1 MGRVRRLIAGFRAL
15 MRKPRVEQELDDE
28 LREFLETAV
37 EEKMKAGLDRDAA
50 LRAAR
55 LELGSVE
62 AVKDRVRDVGW
73 ETFVDSVWRDIGYAV
88 RGLRRAP
95 GFTAVAALTLAL
107 GIGATTAIFTLLDA
121 SVLRSLPVQ
130 DPGELVALQFQDRGR
145 PQSFFSYPHFER
157 LRDRTHTLSG
167 LFAISALPRL
177 NIVVDGR
184 ADIATGT
191 LVSSE
196 YFRVLGVAPHRGR
209 LLTPEDDRAPD
220 AVAVISHRFWQS
232 RFGGDPGIVGR
243 AVGVNGV
250 PVAIVGV
257 TPPGFFGVTVG
268 GVSDVMLP
276 MRLSDRVTMNRGWWN
291 QPFVTWLQM
300 IGRVRPG
307 ISREA
312 ADVELAGIFHQS
324 QLEFMASST
333 DPDMRVRLRDS
344 TLHLESAAAGLQG
357 RVHAFTPA
365 LTFLMAVA
373 AIVLLIAC
381 ANLANLFLA
390 RGHARQ
396 RELAIRLAIGAGRS
410 RLMRQLLTE
419 SALVGAGGAT
429 IGCALALWGSEA
441 LARMV
446 ATGSTPILLDAT
458 PDLGVLAF
466 AILVT
471 CGTVLVF
478 GMAPALHATRTR
490 GSLATFGARA
500 IGTLRLGWNRTL
512 VVAQIMLSVVLVLAA
527 GLSWRTVD
535 NLLATETGFD
545 RRDILMFST
554 DASLVRYDG
563 KRAPAVYGRVRDAL
577 ASVPGVQRASV
588 SVVRPID
595 SDSYF
600 VGSVGFVDGRTLT
613 GNSRIRYAFN
623 VLGLDYFST
632 LRIPLLM
639 GRDFQPQDGETSPK
653 VAIIN
658 ETMARQVFAEAN
670 PLGHHFG
677 QNEREVLEV
686 IGVVRDTKYA
696 NLLDAPRAVMYLPI
710 SQTPATQVTFLV
722 RSAGSAESLV
732 DAARQ
737 RMIAFDPSLPMYRV
751 NTLDTQARES
761 LLRQR
766 LLARVSGLLGSIALL
781 LAGVGLYG
789 LMSFAV
795 AQRVKEIGVR
805 MALGADRTRVVWM
818 TLGEACRLI
827 LFGVAIGVP
836 TAVAVMRLAK
846 SLLYGLTPGDPL
858 TLMSV
863 VALLSAVVLVAAYL
877 PARRAARVDPMVAL
891 RVD

>member
-1 MGRVRRLIAGFRAL
+1 M
-15 MRKPRVEQELDDE
+15 
-28 LREFLETAV
+28 T
-37 EEKMKAGLDRDAA
+37 AGLDRDAA
-50 LRAAR
+50 MRAAG

-73 ETFVDSVWRDIGYAV
+73 ETFVESVWRDVGYAV

-130 DPGELVALQFQDRGR
+130 DPGELVALEFQDRGR

-167 LFAISALPRL
+167 LFAVSALPRL

-191 LVSSE
+191 LVSGD
-196 YFRVLGVAPHRGR
+196 YFRALGVAPHRGR
-209 LLTPEDDRAPD
+209 LLTAEDDRASNP
-220 AVAVISHRFWQS
+220 VAVISHGFWQS
-232 RFGGDPGIVGR
+232 RLGGDSGIVGR
-243 AVGVNGV
+243 TVGVNGV
-250 PVAIVGV
+250 PIAIVGV

-268 GVSDVMLP
+268 GASDLMLP
-276 MRLSDRVTMNRGWWN
+276 LRLSDRVTMNRGWWN

-300 IGRVRPG
+300 IGRVAPG
-307 ISREA
+307 VSREA
-312 ADVELAGIFHQS
+312 ADVELGGIFHQS

-333 DPDMRVRLRDS
+333 DPDMRARLRES

-365 LTFLMAVA
+365 LAFLMAVA

-381 ANLANLFLA
+381 ANIANLFLA

-410 RLMRQLLTE
+410 RLIRQLLTE

-429 IGCALALWGSEA
+429 IGCALALWASEA

-458 PDLGVLAF
+458 PDLRVLAF
-466 AILVT
+466 AILVS
-471 CGTVLVF
+471 CGTVLAF

-512 VVAQIMLSVVLVLAA
+512 VVAQITLSLVLVLAA

-535 NLLATETGFD
+535 NLLGTETGFD

-563 KRAPAVYGRVRDAL
+563 TRAPAVYGSIRNAL
-577 ASVPGVQRASV
+577 VTVPGVQRASV
-588 SVVRPID
+588 SMVRPID
-595 SDSYF
+595 SDAYL

-639 GRDFQPQDGETSPK
+639 GRDFQPQDGATSPK

-658 ETMARQVFAEAN
+658 ETMARQVFANAN

-710 SQTPATQVTFLV
+710 SQTPWATQVTFLL
-722 RSAGSAESLV
+722 RSAGAAASLI
-732 DAARQ
+732 DTACQ
-737 RMIAFDPSLPMYRV
+737 RMTAIDPRLPMYRV

-781 LAGVGLYG
+781 LAAVGLYG
-789 LMSFAV
+789 SMSFAV

-818 TLGEACRLI
+818 TLGEAFRLI
-827 LFGVAIGVP
+827 LSGVAIGVP
-836 TAVAVMRLAK
+836 VAVAAMRLAK
-846 SLLYGLTPGDPL
+846 SLLYELTPGDPL
-858 TLMSV
+858 TLTSV
-863 VALLSAVVLVAAYL
+863 VALLAAVALVAAYL